1 MQAMTAPISLDNADM
16 IKTDMNRTDGKKKQ
30 NNMSKEKRKNEE
42 IGCFVAHGGVPV
54 GDAAAGNGGR

>member
-1 MQAMTAPISLDNADM
+1 
-16 IKTDMNRTDGKKKQ
+16 MNRTDGKKKQ

-42 IGCFVAHGGVPV
+42 IGCFVAHGSVPV